1 VLLPDK
7 PTNQNIL
14 WLAGVGDESV
24 IRSKRG
30 DIEKS
35 RFYTDSIMVATEHA
49 LLDLEG
55 ESPRFQNTAKAC
67 SSFIRRAGAWMD
79 LGATSSMTTADKEG
93 VQLKNGDELL
103 VGNSIFRVVLSIDVE
118 PKQEPSEGLESVVP
132 PPLPEPSK
140 EDTTSTITQGSLFES
155 ISEEP
160 ASDPVAIQG
169 EGVDIDHPDAAP
181 KPLFLKEVGFDSI
194 IMDVRDLD
202 TNPDGDEKEDDDSS
216 L

>member
-1 VLLPDK
+1 
-7 PTNQNIL
+7 
-14 WLAGVGDESV
+14 
-24 IRSKRG
+24 
-30 DIEKS
+30 
-35 RFYTDSIMVATEHA
+35 
-49 LLDLEG
+49 
-55 ESPRFQNTAKAC
+55 
-67 SSFIRRAGAWMD
+67 MD

-132 PPLPEPSK
+132 PPTPEPPK
-140 EDTTSTITQGSLFES
+140 EEKTSPLTQGSLFES

-160 ASDPVAIQG
+160 ASDLIAMKE
-169 EGVDIDHPDAAP
+169 EGLEIDHPDAAP

-216 L
+216 R